1 MEEEEDAM
9 EVEDSNTITTL
20 PIHQSLW
27 DILDPKP
34 LPEVLDQPA
43 GIELPQTIYEDMI
56 IGWINQYAALI
67 QYNDMDRQI
76 LDIRNPSEAALNF
89 PLNEPLE
96 FLPCPLVLTAALFA
110 VFCDYFN
117 LDPMLVSGVKKMA
130 LEQSVVIMTS
140 HQMPWLMVFPYF
152 KNVNYYHYEVQRST
166 SLGDLIRFQDQAMIL
181 NVSRYPL
188 AQQMDIVEQRQAM
201 MNLYTAPDAP
211 QRENSKRVNREE
223 EEEENIITT
232 TTTTTISRVYA
243 KRPRYLD

>member
-1 MEEEEDAM
+1 
-9 EVEDSNTITTL
+9 
-20 PIHQSLW
+20 
-27 DILDPKP
+27 
-34 LPEVLDQPA
+34 
-43 GIELPQTIYEDMI
+43 
-56 IGWINQYAALI
+56 
-67 QYNDMDRQI
+67 
-76 LDIRNPSEAALNF
+76 
-89 PLNEPLE
+89 
-96 FLPCPLVLTAALFA
+96 
-110 VFCDYFN
+110 
-117 LDPMLVSGVKKMA
+117 MA

-152 KNVNYYHYEVQRST
+152 KNVNYYHYEVQHST

-181 NVSRYPL
+181 NVNSYPL